1 MKKYA
6 ALVAATALV
15 GQLATPA
22 FAAGAFNDATMLG
35 WQQRSAPAAMAYF
48 SVPFHAERSDRIQPR
63 AGLMITA
70 PQAYYPGAMSS
81 RVSKPGM
88 VDLAFT
94 GNTFDSPWTATLNVQ
109 NQVAWASDP
118 KALPKNTKQL
128 FESGVSWVV
137 VGALSAGII
146 IGVYALSDR
155 SK

>member
-1 MKKYA
+1 MKKFA
-6 ALVAATALV
+6 VLVAAAALA

-22 FAAGAFNDATMLG
+22 FAAGTFNDATMLG

-48 SVPFHAERSDRIQPR
+48 SVPFHAARNDRLQPR

-70 PQAYYPGAMSS
+70 PQAYYPGAKSS
-81 RVSKPGM
+81 LTSAPGM
-88 VDLAFT
+88 VDFAFT
-94 GNTFDSPWTATLNVQ
+94 GNDLNTPWTATLNVQ

-118 KALPKNTKQL
+118 KALPKNSKQL

-137 VGALSAGII
+137 VGVLSAGII
-146 IGVYALSDR
+146 VGVYALSDR

>member
-1 MKKYA
+1 MKKCVALVATA
-6 ALVAATALV
+6 ALVA
-15 GQLATPA
+15 QLATPA
-22 FAAGAFNDATMLG
+22 FAAGTFNDATMLG
-35 WQQRSAPAAMAYF
+35 WQQRSAPAALAYF
-48 SVPFHAERSDRIQPR
+48 SVPFHTARQGRLQPR

-70 PQAYYPGAMSS
+70 PQAYYPGKMSALTS
-81 RVSKPGM
+81 APGM
-88 VDLAFT
+88 VDFAFT
-94 GNTFDSPWTATLNVQ
+94 GKDFNSPWTGTLHVQ
-109 NQVAWASDP
+109 NQVVWASDP